1 MRPAAWTLVTS
12 APRRV
17 GLLAAAAALFVALGV
32 RAGPSAV
39 DIASARRLFS
49 EATALREAGQW
60 SEAAAKL
67 REAIAIKETPGLRF
81 HLAHCEEQEGHLLE
95 ARDDYD
101 RADALIRQ
109 GAAASDVAA
118 LLEPARV
125 ALRER
130 IPTLVVHVPPGAR
143 AVGLEIDGNMIA
155 TEELGSPIQ
164 LEPGVHNIMVSA
176 AARDPFRLELT
187 LKEGEDRV
195 VEAQLT
201 ERPSERGPAPP
212 PPPAGSAVPLKQAP
226 QSTEKQGFGLR
237 EAILVGEGVVTA
249 AGLGLGVTFLIK
261 ANSESERIAELNA
274 GFEEGQTCAPPPVEL
289 VQRCN
294 ELKQA
299 QVDKQDA
306 QNLAITG
313 MIVAGVGAA
322 SLVTTWLLWPTERA
336 NQSAHVQIIPTVG
349 GAVVRGAF

>member
-1 MRPAAWTLVTS
+1 MRPPAWTRAS
-12 APRRV
+12 SPRRI
-17 GLLAAAAALFVALGV
+17 GLLAASAALCFALGV
-32 RAGPSAV
+32 RADPSAA

-60 SEAAAKL
+60 SEAAVKL

-130 IPTLVVHVPPGAR
+130 IPTLVVHAPRGAR
-143 AVGLEIDGNMIA
+143 AVGLEIDGEMIA
-155 TEELGSPIQ
+155 TESLGSPIQ
-164 LEPGVHNIMVSA
+164 LDPGVHNIMVSA

-195 VEAQLT
+195 VEAQLA
-201 ERPSERGPAPP
+201 ERPPSRGTPAPP
-212 PPPAGSAVPLKQAP
+212 PIAPAPPLKEAP
-226 QSTEKQGFGLR
+226 QSTEKRGFGPR
-237 EAILVGEGVVTA
+237 EAILIGEAVVTA
-249 AGLGLGVTFLIK
+249 AGLGLGVTFLLK
-261 ANSESERIAELNA
+261 ANAQSDHIDQLNA
-274 GFEEGQTCAPPPVEL
+274 GFGPHEDCYDPPESL
-289 VQRCN
+289 HQRCD
-294 ELKQA
+294 ELRQA
-299 QVDKQDA
+299 LIDKNDY
-306 QNLAITG
+306 QNFAVAG

-322 SLVTTWLLWPTERA
+322 SLVTTWLVWPTEHV
-336 NQSAHVQIIPTVG
+336 NQSAHIQIIPTIG